1 VVAFSVD
8 GALGWLGVDSER
20 MGIGTCFRD
29 RELSF
34 NGDIS
39 IFSIAPTHM
48 RLLAPI
54 KERVVLG
61 NMVDGSCSL
70 FGAGFFSE
78 LKVMRTDRLA
88 CRPLGH
94 PREHPRLQQASSRA
108 RVFDLYGFLELLHVP
123 GLNKLFFCSFSVDI
137 SALDGVVYSDD
148 I

>member
-1 VVAFSVD
+1 MVAFSVD
-8 GALGWLGVDSER
+8 GALDWLGVDSER
-20 MGIGTCFRD
+20 MGIGTCFRV
-29 RELSF
+29 RKLSF

-39 IFSIAPTHM
+39 ISSIAPTRR

-94 PREHPRLQQASSRA
+94 PRRHPRLQQASSRA
-108 RVFDLYGFLELLHVP
+108 RVSNLYGFLGLLHVP
-123 GLNKLFFCSFSVDI
+123 YLPGSKYGDFSSD
-137 SALDGVVYSDD
+137 SGVCGV
-148 I
+148 